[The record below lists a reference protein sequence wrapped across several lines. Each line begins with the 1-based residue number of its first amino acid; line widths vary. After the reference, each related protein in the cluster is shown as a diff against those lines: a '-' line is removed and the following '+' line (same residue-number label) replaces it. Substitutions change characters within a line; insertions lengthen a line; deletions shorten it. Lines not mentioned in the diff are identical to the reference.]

1 MSKELAGTSIETNN
15 GATSLFSREMHP
27 DPQLL
32 IPNELPFD
40 ELGVVD
46 AVPINMEAHPPNE
59 SPVYRNKMHPQ
70 SLVSNLHPDLDTH
83 HRLFENS
90 VKLFKD
96 RPCFGSRPIDY
107 TTGKSAGHYESLT
120 YKEVNI
126 RKQNLGSGILH
137 VLNNNPFMDTNL
149 SSHQKILSHQLKYRS
164 YDFHDENISFVLSI
178 FSANRMEWLLTD
190 LACSSYSITN
200 TALYDTLGENVAK
213 HILESTES
221 PIIICSKDKI
231 KMLLKLKQ
239 ANASSLQN
247 VIAIVSM
254 DPLTDQ
260 DNGMVTLGEDL
271 RIAVHD
277 MYLVELLGSINTQNE
292 LPPLPQTVYTISFTS
307 GTTGSNPKG
316 AKITQANIASAM
328 SYLATEIPQ
337 IKDGRALIYLPL
349 THIYERGTSA
359 FALTT
364 GYYLGFPRTITA
376 NSERGDAF
384 SNLIEDCKIFKPH
397 YFSIVPRLL
406 TKLESVVKSYIAQ
419 ETDSINAQL
428 INKIIQYK
436 TSRQSVRD
444 AAKGENHLIDNYPG
458 YTYLKKMLGFDNL
471 IWTQTASAP
480 INPATLIYLKASLSI
495 GVSQLYGLTE
505 VTGAFTRGHPYECI
519 PGSCGSTGVSCEVKL
534 VSREEMGYTA
544 DEHKGEL
551 LIRGPGVFPGYF
563 KNDEETSKVLDSN
576 LGWFSSGDIARIDP
590 NNGRIYI
597 IDRVKN
603 FFKLAQGEYISPEK
617 IENIYL
623 LKNPIIQ
630 QLYIHGDSIRH
641 WLVGIVGISHELG
654 IKFLNDECGY
664 NRADMSVAEI
674 FQELNKVENKAIFL
688 KKINQNVSS
697 SINGLEKLHN
707 IHIELNPLTLDRNVV
722 TPTFKIKRGV
732 ASKFFASIFN
742 RLYDLERSL
751 VEHSKL

>member
-239 ANASSLQN
+239 ANATSLQN

-277 MYLVELLGSINTQNE
+277 MYQVELLGSINTQNE

>member
-1 MSKELAGTSIETNN
+1 
-15 GATSLFSREMHP
+15 
-27 DPQLL
+27 
-32 IPNELPFD
+32 
-40 ELGVVD
+40 
-46 AVPINMEAHPPNE
+46 
-59 SPVYRNKMHPQ
+59 
-70 SLVSNLHPDLDTH
+70 
-83 HRLFENS
+83 
-90 VKLFKD
+90 
-96 RPCFGSRPIDY
+96 
-107 TTGKSAGHYESLT
+107 
-120 YKEVNI
+120 
-126 RKQNLGSGILH
+126 
-137 VLNNNPFMDTNL
+137 
-149 SSHQKILSHQLKYRS
+149 
-164 YDFHDENISFVLSI
+164 
-178 FSANRMEWLLTD
+178 
-190 LACSSYSITN
+190 
-200 TALYDTLGENVAK
+200 
-213 HILESTES
+213 
-221 PIIICSKDKI
+221 
-231 KMLLKLKQ
+231 
-239 ANASSLQN
+239 
-247 VIAIVSM
+247 
-254 DPLTDQ
+254 
-260 DNGMVTLGEDL
+260 
-271 RIAVHD
+271 
-277 MYLVELLGSINTQNE
+277 
-292 LPPLPQTVYTISFTS
+292 
-307 GTTGSNPKG
+307 
-316 AKITQANIASAM
+316 
-328 SYLATEIPQ
+328 
-337 IKDGRALIYLPL
+337 
-349 THIYERGTSA
+349 
-359 FALTT
+359 
-364 GYYLGFPRTITA
+364 
-376 NSERGDAF
+376 
-384 SNLIEDCKIFKPH
+384 
-397 YFSIVPRLL
+397 
-406 TKLESVVKSYIAQ
+406 
-419 ETDSINAQL
+419 
-428 INKIIQYK
+428 
-436 TSRQSVRD
+436 
-444 AAKGENHLIDNYPG
+444 
-458 YTYLKKMLGFDNL
+458 MLGFDNL

-751 VEHSKL
+751 VEHSKFNSAYD